1 MKLLTRTL
9 TLLTIASLTLFFAH
23 CGGDDNGGTPK
34 QKKQL
39 QKLSKTWN
47 LVSAELEGVTGQPEQ
62 IGDNFTLTIGG
73 TFDSDSPDGPY
84 TYSVTDTEFPSPWEP
99 SGTWEFV
106 SIVSGNSGLIIR
118 NDGIGMNYTIG
129 SDGRLTITFN
139 FPDDTDGYEGAKLME
154 VGGTWTFVLE

>member
-9 TLLTIASLTLFFAH
+9 TLLTIASLTLFFAN

-47 LVSAELEGVTGQPEQ
+47 LVSAELEGVTGQPVQ

-73 TFDSDSPDGPY
+73 TFDSDTPDGPY

-106 SIVSGNSGLIIR
+106 SIGSGNSGMIVR
-118 NDGIGMNYTIG
+118 
-129 SDGRLTITFN
+129 SDGVGVSYTLASNGQLNLSFN
-139 FPDDTDGYEGAKLME
+139 FPESAEGHPGAKTKA
-154 VGGTWTFVLE
+154 VGGDWTFVLE